1 MDRKKQAEAIAEAFA
16 AVFLE
21 ETTAN
26 TIFIGSHIE
35 RILASKAKVIYQYVE
50 DPNYFGAA
58 ISHESG
64 TQFIALNT
72 FHPLRVRYF
81 TAAHEL
87 WHLSEASQLQAEDFN
102 HERAAD
108 RFAAAIM
115 LPKAIIK
122 DLWLKFKKFYEP
134 KEAIIHIADF
144 SEVPY
149 EAVVRRLKELGI
161 SLSGLNFS
169 EEEWK
174 MQRIR
179 LDLPGSTL
187 DLPQPLERFAAYEHA
202 VEEALEK
209 ESIDS
214 LAASNK
220 LRKYNEQLARTIQEQ
235 EVKRVKE
242 AENNEA

>member
-16 AVFLE
+16 ADFLE

-64 TQFIALNT
+64 KQFIALNT
-72 FHPLRVRYF
+72 FHPLRARYF

-87 WHLSEASQLQAEDFN
+87 WHLSEASELQEEDFD

-108 RFAAAIM
+108 RFAAAVM
-115 LPKAIIK
+115 LPKSITR
-122 DLWLKFKKFYEP
+122 DLWLKFKKLYEP
-134 KEAIIHIADF
+134 KEAIIHMADL

-149 EAVVRRLKELGI
+149 EAVVRRLKELEI
-161 SLSGLNFS
+161 SLSGMNLS

-174 MQRIR
+174 LERTR
-179 LDLPGSTL
+179 LDLPGIAL

-202 VEEALEK
+202 IEEALETK
-209 ESIDS
+209 FLDP

-220 LRKYNEQLARTIQEQ
+220 LRKYNVQLARTLQEQ
-235 EVKRVKE
+235 EIERVKE

>member
-1 MDRKKQAEAIAEAFA
+1 M
-16 AVFLE
+16 
-21 ETTAN
+21 
-26 TIFIGSHIE
+26 
-35 RILASKAKVIYQYVE
+35 
-50 DPNYFGAA
+50 
-58 ISHESG
+58 
-64 TQFIALNT
+64 
-72 FHPLRVRYF
+72 RYF

-87 WHLSEASQLQAEDFN
+87 WHLSEASQLQAEGFD

-115 LPKAIIK
+115 LPKAITK
-122 DLWLKFKKFYEP
+122 DLWLKFKKLYEP

-169 EEEWK
+169 EEEW
-174 MQRIR
+174 QNERIK
-179 LDLPGSTL
+179 LDLPRSTL

-202 VEEALEK
+202 VEETLEK
-209 ESIDS
+209 GSLDS
-214 LAASNK
+214 LTASNK

-242 AENNEA
+242 AENN

>member
-16 AVFLE
+16 ADFLE
-21 ETTAN
+21 ETTSN

-64 TQFIALNT
+64 TRFIALNT
-72 FHPLRVRYF
+72 FYPLRVRYF

-87 WHLSEASQLQAEDFN
+87 WHLSEASQLQAEGFD

-115 LPKAIIK
+115 LPKAITK
-122 DLWLKFKKFYEP
+122 DLWLKFKKLYEP

-174 MQRIR
+174 SERIR
-179 LDLPGSTL
+179 LDLPESTL
-187 DLPQPLERFAAYEHA
+187 DLPQPLERFTAYGHA
-202 VEEALEK
+202 IEEALEK
-209 ESIDS
+209 GSIDS
-214 LAASNK
+214 LTASNK
-220 LRKYNEQLARTIQEQ
+220 LGKYNVQLARTLQEK
-235 EVKRVKE
+235 EIKRVEE
-242 AENNEA
+242 AEKNEA

>member
-16 AVFLE
+16 ADFLE
-21 ETTAN
+21 ETTASA
-26 TIFIGSHIE
+26 IFIGSHIE

-50 DPNYFGAA
+50 DPTYYGAA
-58 ISHESG
+58 ICHKSG

-72 FHPLRVRYF
+72 FHSLRVRYF

-87 WHLSEASQLQAEDFN
+87 WHLSEASQLQDENFD

-115 LPKAIIK
+115 LPKAIMK
-122 DLWLKFKKFYEP
+122 DLWLQFKKLYEP
-134 KEAIIHIADF
+134 KEAIILIADF

-161 SLSGLNFS
+161 SLIGVSFT

-174 MQRIR
+174 NERVK
-179 LDLPGSTL
+179 LDLSESTL
-187 DLPQPLERFAAYEHA
+187 DFPQPLERFTAYERV
-202 VEEALEK
+202 VEDALEK
-209 ESIDS
+209 RVVDS
-214 LAASNK
+214 LAASHK
-220 LRKYNEQLARTIQEQ
+220 LKKYNSQLAKKLQEQ
-235 EVKRVKE
+235 EMKRV
-242 AENNEA
+242 AEEEQHET

>member
-1 MDRKKQAEAIAEAFA
+1 MDRKKQAEAVAEAFA
-16 AVFLE
+16 ADFLE

-35 RILASKAKVIYQYVE
+35 RILASKAKVIYQFVE
-50 DPNYFGAA
+50 DPAYFGAA

-64 TQFIALNT
+64 IQFIALNT

-87 WHLSEASQLQAEDFN
+87 WHLSEASQLQDEDFD

-115 LPKAIIK
+115 LPKAITK
-122 DLWLKFKKFYEP
+122 DLWLKFKKLYEP

-149 EAVVRRLKELGI
+149 EAVVRRLKELEI
-161 SLSGLNFS
+161 PLSGLNFS

-174 MQRIR
+174 SERIR
-179 LDLPGSTL
+179 LDLPESTL
-187 DLPQPLERFAAYEHA
+187 DLPQPLERFTAYEHT

-209 ESIDS
+209 GSLDS

-220 LRKYNEQLARTIQEQ
+220 LRKYNTQLARTIQEQ